1 MPEIRIGCSPVPPHR
16 RSYFDRFSFGEVSQT
31 WMDPIRPQRLRAMR
45 KIMKPEFELVVTA
58 WRWLTQDPL
67 DAKGPAPL
75 GLKVANTGMLQDT
88 DENRRLWELVAQQLR
103 ASRAHG
109 VLLKTPNTF
118 GPSSGNRK
126 ALTHFVKEVIRP
138 GDLQVIW
145 EPRGIW
151 DYEDALEQAQESGVL
166 LATDPFTDAAF
177 PEQLAQQAY
186 YVLTGPHGQARFRE
200 DDLLKLIDFVDEHD
214 DAVTLVVR
222 GDDRERLA
230 SRILRLLETDTG
242 LGDEA
247 ETLDDEAAAVPV
259 ASTDD
264 EAIWDELDDDSAWD
278 NVPVEEGDDDDA
290 IFDSDEDDEDDEEE
304 DDDASS

>member
-31 WMDPIRPQRLRAMR
+31 WSDPVRPQRLRAMR
-45 KIMKPEFELVVTA
+45 KLMKPEFELVVTA

-67 DAKGPAPL
+67 DERSAAPL
-75 GLKVANTGMLQDT
+75 GLKKAHTGMLQVT
-88 DENRRLWELVAQQLR
+88 DENRQLWALVAQQLR

-118 GPSSGNRK
+118 GPSTANRK
-126 ALTHFVKEVIRP
+126 MLTRFVQEVIQP

-166 LATDPFTDAAF
+166 LASDPFTDAAF
-177 PEQLAQQAY
+177 PEQLAEKAY

-200 DDLLKLIDFVDEHD
+200 DDLLRLIDFVDEHD

-230 SRILRLLETDTG
+230 SRILRMLETDTG
-242 LGDEA
+242 LGDDEV
-247 ETLDDEAAAVPV
+247 TLDDEAAAVPM
-259 ASTDD
+259 ASVDD
-264 EAIWDELDDDSAWD
+264 DAVWDELDDDSAWD
-278 NVPVEEGDDDDA
+278 NVPVEEGDDEDEA
-290 IFDSDEDDEDDEEE
+290 LFDSDDEDEDEEE
-304 DDDASS
+304 R